1 MRDEGNIG
9 EDAARQLYAFW
20 REHPAGVDVGAIS
33 HLGHY
38 LVMDVGPLRWHS
50 ETEYLLHRA
59 RAVLAIC
66 EPDEVPEARERR
78 ASHIAIQAQFLAVDE
93 LELKAAKEKASAK
106 VIDLAQAREKREANC
121 EAPVVEKLSEV
132 LLRVSDQ
139 ISAPLPAIST
149 PFPHLNWLLLGGF
162 RAGELVYLGAR
173 PGQGKALALD
183 TALPTPTGWTT
194 MEEVSEGDYLIGADG
209 HPTRVLAVSPILHK
223 RKCYAVCFSDGTEI
237 VADAEHQWLTSTRAS
252 RKSWERL
259 HVANRQSPFS
269 RDQRH
274 KAIRPAVV
282 TTEEI
287 ATSVR
292 VNQDQR
298 ANHSVHSCAAFQLP
312 VAVLPVDPYL
322 LGVWL
327 GDGCSASARFTSADE
342 EIIRLII
349 ETGQRVTRHSTRYEY
364 GLPGGLQVE
373 LRTLG
378 VLNNK
383 HIPPRYL
390 RASEK
395 QRRAL
400 LAGLLDTDGTVNEGG
415 GPQFTTTSP
424 LLAEGVLELLRT
436 LGYRVSCTRK
446 RVKGRT
452 EASSVAFNL
461 NFSTVD
467 PVFRLARK
475 AVRHRQWRAS
485 RSTRRSEELY
495 IVEVRSVPSVPVR
508 CVRVEAKDNLYL
520 ASKSCIP
527 THNSALALDILR
539 HAAYHGHTTLMVT
552 REMSNDA
559 LGRRLIAQDGRL
571 DAGSLRTGK
580 GVDVRG
586 VHDTIERLYDLPVHM
601 TQKARTIAEI
611 HAVAQAVPEL
621 ALVIVDYLQ
630 LLTAPREIRDRRL
643 QVEYLS
649 VKLKAM
655 AVHMAI
661 PILVLS
667 SLSRPETRAAQQPPT
682 LASLRESG
690 SLEHD
695 ADTVILLH
703 RVDGST
709 QTQCIVAKNRDAMLG
724 TVDLVFCPESVAFDE
739 LMSADEEQRYGG

>member
-173 PGQGKALALD
+173 PGRGK
-183 TALPTPTGWTT
+183 
-194 MEEVSEGDYLIGADG
+194 
-209 HPTRVLAVSPILHK
+209 
-223 RKCYAVCFSDGTEI
+223 
-237 VADAEHQWLTSTRAS
+237 
-252 RKSWERL
+252 
-259 HVANRQSPFS
+259 
-269 RDQRH
+269 
-274 KAIRPAVV
+274 
-282 TTEEI
+282 
-287 ATSVR
+287 
-292 VNQDQR
+292 
-298 ANHSVHSCAAFQLP
+298 
-312 VAVLPVDPYL
+312 
-322 LGVWL
+322 
-327 GDGCSASARFTSADE
+327 
-342 EIIRLII
+342 
-349 ETGQRVTRHSTRYEY
+349 
-364 GLPGGLQVE
+364 
-373 LRTLG
+373 
-378 VLNNK
+378 
-383 HIPPRYL
+383 
-390 RASEK
+390 
-395 QRRAL
+395 
-400 LAGLLDTDGTVNEGG
+400 
-415 GPQFTTTSP
+415 
-424 LLAEGVLELLRT
+424 
-436 LGYRVSCTRK
+436 
-446 RVKGRT
+446 
-452 EASSVAFNL
+452 
-461 NFSTVD
+461 
-467 PVFRLARK
+467 
-475 AVRHRQWRAS
+475 
-485 RSTRRSEELY
+485 
-495 IVEVRSVPSVPVR
+495 
-508 CVRVEAKDNLYL
+508 
-520 ASKSCIP
+520 
-527 THNSALALDILR
+527 SALALDILR

-621 ALVIVDYLQ
+621 ALIIVDYLQ

-655 AVHMAI
+655 AVHMAV

-667 SLSRPETRAAQQPPT
+667 SLSRPETKSAQKPPT

-709 QTQCIVAKNRDAMLG
+709 RTQCIVAKNRDAMLG
-724 TVDLVFCPESVAFDE
+724 TVDLVFHAESVAFDE
-739 LMSADEEQRYGG
+739 LMSADEEQRYGN